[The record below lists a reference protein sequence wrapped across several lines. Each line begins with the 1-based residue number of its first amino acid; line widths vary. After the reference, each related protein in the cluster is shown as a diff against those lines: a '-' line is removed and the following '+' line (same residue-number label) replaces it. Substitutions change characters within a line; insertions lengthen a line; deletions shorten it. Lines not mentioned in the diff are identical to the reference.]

1 VISRPRPTL
10 RLTSV
15 AAAIGLLGACAVLV
29 ALVEA
34 PGTAAPARRAGAA
47 RGASSRGAGPDGTGH
62 DEASPAARPPRSAGM
77 SPAALTWSTR
87 TGLRLMTQA
96 AAACQALAFRGEQI
110 TAWWGP
116 TDESVADIQ
125 VWHRPGGA
133 VVAESDL
140 TEGNEAG
147 EQQPGQDASPDA
159 DDVMTVTPALLR
171 LMQANYAIS
180 YGGRTSVDG
189 RPAQLVLVRRAGGRL
204 AARFWLDAA
213 TSLPLRREL
222 YDASGVLF
230 SEDVFVTFGTGA
242 SQLRGMP
249 AVAAQP
255 WAGQLSA
262 PGRAALRAQGWPLPG
277 AEVNGLRLFKSAQT
291 GTRADKIVELSYSDG
306 LSVISVFV
314 QRGELPRS
322 MPGWRRVTA
331 HGASPVYAIDPD
343 DRSLTWPASGYV
355 YTMISDAAS
364 GTVAATVMR
373 LPHAS
378 APGFW
383 ERIGRGFKRIGSWA
397 NPLH

>member
-1 VISRPRPTL
+1 VISRPRPPL

-47 RGASSRGAGPDGTGH
+47 RGASGRAGGSGS
-62 DEASPAARPPRSAGM
+62 DEVGPAARAPRSTGM

-116 TDESVADIQ
+116 SDESVADIQ

-133 VVAESDL
+133 VVAQSDL

-147 EQQPGQDASPDA
+147 ERQPGQDTSPDA
-159 DDVMTVTPALLR
+159 DDVMTVTPTLLR
-171 LMQANYAIS
+171 LMQANYVIS

-189 RPAQLVLVRRAGGRL
+189 RPAQLVLVRRRPGGQL

-222 YDASGVLF
+222 YDASGVMF
-230 SEDVFVTFGTGA
+230 SEDVFVTFRTGA

-255 WAGQLSA
+255 WADRLPA
-262 PGRAALRAQGWPLPG
+262 AGRAALRARGWPLPG

-322 MPGWRRVTA
+322 MPGWRRVSA

-343 DRSLTWPASGYV
+343 DRSLTWSASGYV

-364 GTVAATVMR
+364 GTVARTVMR
-373 LPHAS
+373 LPHYS

-383 ERIGRGFKRIGSWA
+383 ERIGRGFRRMASWA